1 MACQMMRRTLVD
13 HARSRSAAKRG
24 GLQVELRDDLVAVWP
39 RYVDVLT
46 FDAALT
52 ELATTDP
59 RQARLIELRFFVGLK
74 MEEAAQILGVSL
86 PTVNRDWRFARAWL
100 FNRLTPTITR
110 SPD

>member
-1 MACQMMRRTLVD
+1 MRRERPNHTLSPTDLLHDIFVRLAGQRLDWANRGQFYGMACQMMRRTLVD

-52 ELATTDP
+52 ELAATIP
-59 RQARLIELRFFVGLK
+59 VR
-74 MEEAAQILGVSL
+74 
-86 PTVNRDWRFARAWL
+86 RD
-100 FNRLTPTITR
+100 
-110 SPD
+110 